1 MVFKFATR
9 SPAAHTLGAP
19 RQSLPVIDTNT
30 LRQAALE
37 TSWLRDQ
44 RVARRRLAIR
54 WTLWWLW
61 KCRYYLLAVCAILIL
76 LFYQFTYLQSP
87 SAAAPA
93 VITVPATVTPS
104 PSAVVAPH
112 SGVQLRMQEQLLL
125 SGGDASHPDTLPA
138 EVRAPFQLRP
148 ETQLKNK
155 ETSP

>member
-9 SPAAHTLGAP
+9 SPELQALGAP
-19 RQSLPVIDTNT
+19 RRGLPVIDTNT
-30 LRQAALE
+30 LRQAALQ

-76 LFYQFTYLQSP
+76 LFYQFIYLQSP
-87 SAAAPA
+87 SAA
-93 VITVPATVTPS
+93 VPAAATES
-104 PSAVVAPH
+104 PSAVVLPR
-112 SGVQLRMQEQLLL
+112 SGVQLRMQEQLLP
-125 SGGDASHPDTLPA
+125 SGGEASHPDALPA
-138 EVRAPFQLRP
+138 EAPAPFQLRP
-148 ETQLKNK
+148 EIQLKNK